1 MKKWKLG
8 MYRRLSADEKVEGES
23 NSVSNQKK
31 LIEYFLNDRPELTI
45 YKSYVDD
52 GYTGTDFNRP
62 GYKEMIKDIEKGKIN
77 GVIVKDLSRVGRN
90 YIEVGKFLDE
100 IVPYYNLRFIS
111 VNDNVDSYINPG
123 YMNSLEI
130 PLKNLMN
137 ESYSRDAS
145 KKMRTNLKASKKSGN
160 FIGKIAPFGYL
171 KDSEDY
177 HKLIIDEEA
186 AKIIKNIFYLALKG
200 KSKKQIIKEL
210 EINNIPTPSI
220 YLKNKFGISVSKIS
234 DKWNVNMVDSILRNE
249 MYKGNLIQGKRTR
262 ISHKTHNMVR
272 VAEDEWIIKEN
283 THKEIIKKELF
294 DQVQDLLYG
303 RNIKCNIQGSIYKYA
318 GFVKC
323 SECGC
328 NLYRKKRI
336 KNNKEV
342 YFYYCGTY
350 IKTKKCNKH
359 YITEKELDETVLY
372 TINKYIN
379 MICELDEKIED
390 IVNYSKIDYDEE
402 VKKIRLLEIDKNL
415 ETYKNLL
422 EELVKDYQCDFI
434 SQEDYLDF
442 KEKYLYEINRLN
454 LEKEEINNRKIKSY
468 DLKWIDNFR
477 MNQKLEKLDRNII
490 ENFIDNI
497 YVYNDKSIDIKF
509 KFKNEYEEALSYL
522 KNEENMV

>member
-31 LIEYFLNDRPELTI
+31 LIEYFLNDKPELTI

-249 MYKGNLIQGKRTR
+249 LYNGHLIQGK
-262 ISHKTHNMVR
+262 N
-272 VAEDEWIIKEN
+272 
-283 THKEIIKKELF
+283 
-294 DQVQDLLYG
+294 
-303 RNIKCNIQGSIYKYA
+303 
-318 GFVKC
+318 
-323 SECGC
+323 
-328 NLYRKKRI
+328 
-336 KNNKEV
+336 
-342 YFYYCGTY
+342 
-350 IKTKKCNKH
+350 
-359 YITEKELDETVLY
+359 
-372 TINKYIN
+372 
-379 MICELDEKIED
+379 
-390 IVNYSKIDYDEE
+390 
-402 VKKIRLLEIDKNL
+402 
-415 ETYKNLL
+415 
-422 EELVKDYQCDFI
+422 
-434 SQEDYLDF
+434 
-442 KEKYLYEINRLN
+442 
-454 LEKEEINNRKIKSY
+454 
-468 DLKWIDNFR
+468 
-477 MNQKLEKLDRNII
+477 
-490 ENFIDNI
+490 
-497 YVYNDKSIDIKF
+497 
-509 KFKNEYEEALSYL
+509 
-522 KNEENMV
+522 